1 VYPIVNESKRKAY
14 NYCQNETTNENMP
27 VPDALKSFTG
37 VNKDSVVVPEK
48 GISSLFSVHNDP
60 VSNNSDTTFITLFEQ
75 QVHAAPN
82 AIAFICDD
90 TETTYKELNEQANQ
104 VAHFLKK
111 NGLKKESCIP
121 VCIDRTVK
129 MIATILGILKAGG
142 VYVPIDPE
150 YPQKRIEYQVID
162 VNASI
167 IITDRKSRNKLPS
180 IQNVTIIDLD
190 TSWEAICKEPV
201 ENFQTEI
208 NLHQLAYIIYTS
220 GSTGQPKGV
229 MIEHNSLYSFVNWC
243 SQEFASTQFD
253 IVYAVT
259 SICFDLS
266 VYEIF
271 YPLCI
276 GKKIRLMKSA
286 LDIENYLYKDK
297 SVLLNT
303 VPTMIDSLLKRNL
316 DLSNVTAIN
325 VAGEPVPHH
334 LVQNIDSD
342 KIEVRNLY
350 GPTEDTTYSTVYRLK
365 KDQPILIGKPINGTS
380 IYILNAQLQPVPI
393 GEEGEIFIAGDGL
406 ARGYLNQEELTK
418 EKFIKDP
425 FNNSHK
431 ARMYKTGDLGRW
443 TEDDNIEFLGRI
455 DHQIKIKGFRIE
467 TGEIE
472 HSIEQSGFVERAIVT
487 GDADKNGN
495 KRIVAYVI
503 PNKNYNREATIS
515 YVKER
520 LPHFMMPSF
529 LIEIEQV
536 PLTENGKI
544 DRKRLP
550 SSEDIFSNL
559 YHEAPR
565 NSTEEVIVDIWQ
577 TLLGVD
583 EIGIHDNFFDL
594 GGDSILSMQFI
605 SKVREMDFLLQPM
618 DIFQHPT
625 IAELAEIVESRSEKR
640 NVFPL
645 GSIVPFRREGSYAPF
660 FALPGFWMYRKLAL
674 YLNEERPFFGFEPYE
689 YTDVKVIA
697 DDLIRAMKKEQPK
710 GPYLLGGF
718 CENYPVVF
726 ETAHKLLEQGE
737 EVPLLVLIE
746 SHAPYSALSLKSRRF
761 IARKI
766 NLYYQNMKGL
776 SAGKKLA
783 YVIKELKYI
792 STVMYS
798 KLRKKKKHPPR
809 TYPGNLLLIRSSII
823 PPSYSDD
830 PKMGWQPYVTG
841 NIETITIQGDHFG
854 ILEEP
859 GVIETADKLHS
870 MLIKYAG

>member
-1 VYPIVNESKRKAY
+1 MKVSVKLTTI
-14 NYCQNETTNENMP
+14 CQNETTNENMP
-27 VPDALKSFTG
+27 VPDALKNFTG
-37 VNKDSVVVPEK
+37 VNKESVVVPEK
-48 GISSLFSVHNDP
+48 GISSLFNVGNDR
-60 VSNNSDTTFITLFEQ
+60 VSNNSDETIITLFEE
-75 QVHAAPN
+75 QVRAAPN

-90 TETTYKELNEQANQ
+90 TETTYKQLNELANQ
-104 VAHFLKK
+104 VAYFLKK
-111 NGLKKESCIP
+111 HGLKKESCIP
-121 VCIDRTVK
+121 VCVDRTVK

-142 VYVPIDPE
+142 AYVPIDPE
-150 YPQKRIEYQVID
+150 YPQKRIEYQILD

-167 IITDRKSRNKLPS
+167 IITDKKGRNKLPS

-190 TSWEAICKEPV
+190 TSWEVICKELV
-201 ENFQTEI
+201 ENLQTEI

-229 MIEHNSLYSFVNWC
+229 MIEHYSLYSFINWC
-243 SQEFASTQFD
+243 TLEFASTQFD

-271 YPLCI
+271 FPLST
-276 GKKIRLMKSA
+276 GKKIRLMKTA

-303 VPTMIDSLLKRNL
+303 VPTMIDSLLKRNV

-325 VAGEPVPHH
+325 VAGEPVPHR
-334 LVQNIDSD
+334 LVQNIDTG

-350 GPTEDTTYSTVYRLK
+350 GPTEDTTYSTVYRLR
-365 KDQPILIGKPINGTS
+365 KDRPILIGKPINGTN
-380 IYILNAQLQPVPI
+380 IYILNPQLQPVPA

-418 EKFIKDP
+418 EKFVEDP
-425 FNNSHK
+425 FNSTQRP
-431 ARMYKTGDLGRW
+431 RMYKTGDLGRW
-443 TEDDNIEFLGRI
+443 TKDGNIEFLGRI

-467 TGEIE
+467 AGEIE
-472 HSIEQSGFVERAIVT
+472 HSIEQSGFVERSIVT
-487 GDADKNGN
+487 GDANKNGN
-495 KRIVAYVI
+495 KHIVAYVI

-515 YVKER
+515 YIKER

-529 LIEIEQV
+529 FIEIEHV

-550 SSEDIFSNL
+550 QPEEVLSKL
-559 YHEAPR
+559 YHQAPR
-565 NSTEEVIVDIWQ
+565 NSTEEIIVGMWQ
-577 TLLGVD
+577 TLLGVN
-583 EIGIHDNFFDL
+583 EIGIRDNFFDL

-605 SKVREMDFLLQPM
+605 SKAREMDFLLQPM
-618 DIFQHPT
+618 EIFQHPT
-625 IAELAEIVESRSEKR
+625 IAELSEIVDGRSEKR

-645 GSIVPFRREGSYAPF
+645 GSIVPFRREGSYLPF

-697 DDLIRAMKKEQPK
+697 DDLIRAMKKEQLK

-746 SHAPYSALSLKSRRF
+746 SHAPHSALSLKSPRF
-761 IARKI
+761 ISRKI

-776 SAGKKLA
+776 SAAKKLKYA
-783 YVIKELKYI
+783 IKELKYI
-792 STVMYS
+792 STVIAS
-798 KLRKKKKHPPR
+798 KIKRKKKRSPR
-809 TYPGNLLLIRSSII
+809 IYPGNLLLIRSSII

-841 NIETITIQGDHFG
+841 NIETITIEGDHFG

-859 GVIETADKLHS
+859 GVMETADKLHS